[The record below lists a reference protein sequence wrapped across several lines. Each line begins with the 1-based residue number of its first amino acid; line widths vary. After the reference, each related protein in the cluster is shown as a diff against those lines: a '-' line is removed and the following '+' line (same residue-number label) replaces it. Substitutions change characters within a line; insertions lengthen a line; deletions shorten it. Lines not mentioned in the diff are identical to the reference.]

1 MLKSSR
7 TDIKSN
13 NSIVIKQVQVS
24 QKKLTMDKFN
34 AKELYFNLFW
44 SSMCD
49 KLTNIS
55 QETNPYFLKNLN
67 ARLLVTIMKQIYAF
81 SMNQKK
87 QSFIKDF

>member
-1 MLKSSR
+1 
-7 TDIKSN
+7 
-13 NSIVIKQVQVS
+13 
-24 QKKLTMDKFN
+24 
-34 AKELYFNLFW
+34 
-44 SSMCD
+44 MCD

-55 QETNPYFLKNLN
+55 QETNPHFLKNLN